1 MLAFVCTIDCQHDC
15 MTQENFWIL
24 FSKKIAGEAN
34 DAELAELESLMREH
48 PEWQYAAHNLE
59 QLWQSHAPVDSRAEE
74 DAFLLHIQR
83 MQERGVGLDEG
94 PDEALLEYER
104 GLKRRRRR
112 RVIALVTTL
121 SAAASITV
129 FLFLTGFFSK
139 PAPVGGA
146 PVAREVSEISTR
158 PGSKSRIQLPDG
170 STVWINAGSKLTYDK
185 SFGGEL
191 REVNLQGEAF
201 FDVVHDADRPFII
214 HASAI
219 DIRVLGTAF
228 NVKAYPEDA
237 KTETSLIRGSIEVSF
252 RNRPND
258 KIILSPN
265 EKLVVDNQHLTSDS
279 AQRDATTPLMAI
291 NKLKVNPTDSTV
303 AETLWVENRL
313 VFDDESLAELAVK
326 MERWYGV
333 EIEIKDSFLKEKRF
347 TGNFQ
352 NENIEQAM
360 EALTISYSF
369 SFERNGN
376 KIFIHR

>member
-1 MLAFVCTIDCQHDC
+1 

-34 DAELAELESLMREH
+34 EKELAELERLMRDH
-48 PEWQYAAHNLE
+48 PEWQYAAHSLE
-59 QLWQSHAPVDSRAEE
+59 LLWQTQAPSDRHPEE

-83 MQERGVGLDEG
+83 MQDRGIQIDDNTDLTL
-94 PDEALLEYER
+94 EAFDMA
-104 GLKRRRRR
+104 LKSRRRRNIVR
-112 RVIALVTTL
+112 LVAI
-121 SAAASITV
+121 SAVAASIALI
-129 FLFLTGFFSK
+129 FYFTGIFDNSALSGVQ
-139 PAPVGGA
+139 PL
-146 PVAREVSEISTR
+146 AREVNEISTR

-170 STVWINAGSKLTYDK
+170 STVWINAGSKITYDK

-191 REVNLQGEAF
+191 REVTLSGEAF

-237 KTETSLIRGSIEVSF
+237 KTETSLIRGRIEVSF

-258 KIILSPN
+258 KIILTPN
-265 EKLVVDNQHLTSDS
+265 EKLVVDNQRSADS
-279 AQRDATTPLMAI
+279 VQQDNALPLMAI
-291 NKLKVNPTDSTV
+291 NKLKINPTDSTV
-303 AETLWVENRL
+303 AETQWVENRL
-313 VFDDESLAELAVK
+313 VFNDESLEDLVVK

-333 EIEIKDSFLKEKRF
+333 EIEIRETFLKGKRF

-360 EALTISYSF
+360 EALAISYPF